1 MIPELPEPEAVD
13 VQALW
18 LRQHE
23 NAGAK
28 LAAMVSLASLVD
40 PGLLRTARL
49 ELKLP
54 VSAEI
59 ALRCSPIVSSAG
71 QGGLVLA
78 DEVLPE
84 LRGQL
89 VRSEMLA
96 LAWELTRARHQAI
109 SPALAMEE
117 MLTYYAIAGG
127 GNAGNLAESEL
138 NRALVAIVR
147 DQKTQM
153 AAWAARA
160 LPRLP
165 ESVREVPSGRY
176 LATAAEVH
184 GYRNARTVKTAG
196 APPAWMKPSRNSR
209 ALTGGV
215 SRFGSVLEL
224 AFPWRTGDQSLP
236 LPDDRRVWVSWGI
249 GAAQQT
255 QVVTVPNGSAVSL
268 NIFGPEI
275 TIEAPGR
282 GKLVLQI
289 AQPPAKRKI
298 FLALPGKAP
307 ASTNQVE
314 FAALLRS
321 RMLDDDSLSI
331 MEGDAS
337 EALTATA
344 DYYIMVDALVPEP
357 FPEELLD
364 QCRPVIMLYDDVVL
378 PPTNDPAL
386 YPSHADTRALLNLN
400 CRRSEYWE
408 GAIRQVLVTIA
419 LPPKPPGILQDVP
432 PRPTPFYRR
441 AGVFEQIRD
450 VLLGSSAGIVNLFGM
465 PGMGRKVAAV
475 DVVNDCAVRRHF
487 TGGIF
492 WPRTNHSWP
501 SDAEHPYLVVMAD
514 PDDEDLSQ
522 AYRTAKTNASLGS
535 AIILLTRRIVQG
547 FPDMPWVDA
556 NQWSP
561 TELYELFRLGLA
573 GRDIPGLSPETLLLA
588 AGNTAQGTVNLGRL
602 AGVAVRAK
610 QDVVPTMEALADT
623 DSVLAE
629 NRRVAIYELDLL
641 QPLAACPPSWPL
653 AHASWSGWSRYF
665 PEPSPATVS
674 QAIGFFQAAFP
685 QGTLPEEVAKPLREL
700 ALPTHRRIVDSC
712 EAECGGDW
720 ALLPNDGYLLQHFVY
735 HLSHA
740 RPGSVLELIE
750 NLDWLLLSG
759 STSVAGAEEPADPL
773 RDQVAVTEPGRG
785 IGEAI
790 AKRLADTGAPFRA
803 EASEAPETDRL
814 RLLQA
819 YADHHPSE
827 HVQRMARARVSLA
840 HNGPTRWIHVI
851 GLGQYTLPA
860 HVLGVSR
867 RIGRELARW
876 GYGLLD
882 GGYSGVDYVT
892 AESFCLQLQLAD
904 TDPSQALLH
913 IVGPRS
919 TVQYKLGDVQQ
930 LAEADRKALMIR
942 KADAIVAIGGDGYT
956 LEHCRLAAAAGKP
969 VFPIPGS
976 GGDAA
981 NFYASLPGD
990 QARRLEPL
998 NLHLASP
1005 RNQLEVARKLIE
1017 LLPPPI
1023 SWLASPDEGVPSL
1036 A

>member
-1 MIPELPEPEAVD
+1 VIPELPELETVD
-13 VQALW
+13 VQTLW
-18 LRQHE
+18 LKLHA
-23 NAGAK
+23 NAAGK
-28 LAAMVSLASLVD
+28 LAVMVSLASLVD

-117 MLTYYAIAGG
+117 MLTYQAIAGV

-165 ESVREVPSGRY
+165 ESVRELPSGRY
-176 LATAAEVH
+176 LATAAEAH

-196 APPAWMKPSRNSR
+196 APPAWMKPSRNSQ

-236 LPDDRRVWVSWGI
+236 LPDDRRVWVSWGT

-275 TIEAPGR
+275 TIEAPGM

-289 AQPPAKRKI
+289 LQQKPVASRKI
-298 FLALPGKAP
+298 FLALPRKAP
-307 ASTNQVE
+307 ASPNQVE
-314 FAALLRS
+314 FAELLRS
-321 RMLDDDSLSI
+321 RMLDDASLSI

-337 EALTATA
+337 EAVTATA
-344 DYYIMVDALVPEP
+344 DYYIVADAPVPKP
-357 FPEELLD
+357 FPEELLA
-364 QCRPVIMLYDDVVL
+364 QCRPVILLYDVVVL

-386 YPSHADTRALLNLN
+386 SSWRPDSRALLNLN
-400 CRRSEYWE
+400 CSRRKNWE
-408 GAIRQVLVTIA
+408 GAIRQVLATIA
-419 LPPKPPGILQDVP
+419 SPPKPPGILQDVP

-441 AGVFEQIRD
+441 AKVFEQIRD
-450 VLLGSSAGIVNLFGM
+450 VLFGSSAAIVNLFGTQ
-465 PGMGRKVAAV
+465 GMGRNAAAI
-475 DVVNDCAVRRHF
+475 DVVNECAVRRHF

-501 SDAEHPYLVVMAD
+501 SGAEYPYLVVMAD
-514 PDDEDLSQ
+514 PDDEDFGQ

-573 GRDIPGLSPETLLLA
+573 GPDITGLSPETVLLA

-623 DSVLAE
+623 GSVLAE
-629 NRRVAIYELDLL
+629 SRRIAIYELDLL
-641 QPLAACPPSWPL
+641 EPLAACPPSWPL

-665 PEPSPATVS
+665 PEPSPVTVS
-674 QAIGFFQAAFP
+674 QAIDFFQAAFP

-700 ALPTHRRIVDSC
+700 ALPTHRRIVESC

-740 RPGSVLELIE
+740 KPGSVLELIE

-759 STSVAGAEEPADPL
+759 STSVAGAEEPL
-773 RDQVAVTEPGRG
+773 R
-785 IGEAI
+785 
-790 AKRLADTGAPFRA
+790 AKT
-803 EASEAPETDRL
+803 SESPETDRL

-819 YADHHPSE
+819 YVDHHPSE
-827 HVQRMARARVSLA
+827 HVRRMAQARVLLA

-851 GLGQYTLPA
+851 GLAQYALPDN
-860 HVLGVSR
+860 VLGVSR

-882 GGYSGVDYVT
+882 GGFSGVDYVT
-892 AESFCLQLQLAD
+892 AESFCNQLQLAD

-913 IVGPRS
+913 IVGPRG
-919 TVQYKLGDVQQ
+919 TAQFKLGAVQQ
-930 LAEADRKALMIR
+930 LAEADRTAVMIR

-1023 SWLASPDEGVPSL
+1023 SWLASPDDGVL
-1036 A
+1036 L